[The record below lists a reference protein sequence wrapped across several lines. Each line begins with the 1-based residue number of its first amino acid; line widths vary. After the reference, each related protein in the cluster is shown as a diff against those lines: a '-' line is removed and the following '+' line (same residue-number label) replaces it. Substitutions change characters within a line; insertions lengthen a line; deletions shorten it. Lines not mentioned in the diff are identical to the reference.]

1 MVRKIETMMADGKS
15 YVFAVGA
22 LHLVGPQGL
31 VELLRARGYT
41 LTER

>member
-1 MVRKIETMMADGKS
+1 MADGKS

-22 LHLVGPQGL
+22 LHLVGPKGL